1 MQNTFNEVC
10 IKVNDLINQFYV
22 ISLGKLEM
30 LTIK

>member
-10 IKVNDLINQFYV
+10 TKVNDLINQFYV